1 MLLFNINTHIKRL
14 YVFMCFCIYISL
26 SIPKRK
32 RKKKN
37 PSPTLNPSPTPGWLD
52 VGVGVRLMRARE
64 GGVEGGGGHKAVD
77 LLLRNHKSATL
88 GGV

>member
-1 MLLFNINTHIKRL
+1 M
-14 YVFMCFCIYISL
+14 
-26 SIPKRK
+26 
-32 RKKKN
+32 KKMARG
-37 PSPTLNPSPTPGWLD
+37 PTCGCGGAWDTCGWGRD
-52 VGVGVRLMRARE
+52 VGVGVRLMRAGE